1 MKNGFT
7 GRTFESC
14 AGEQRKSGLEWI
26 IPVGLD
32 DDPDTENLIRS
43 IKDLHEKAGFTKFAL
58 SGPTKGWRSVG
69 YPPQEYFLQ
78 LAAKIVRFREV
89 LEPCGIQCAWWHI
102 LTLKSGP
109 TPWRRIIN
117 IDGIPAPF
125 SSCPLDPGFRQR
137 FAADV
142 ALVAE
147 KARPYMIVFEDDFG
161 INCHNGPACFCDL
174 HLAEFAQRCG
184 TRYSREEL
192 REKFAVQSEESLAL
206 RRVWAELCKDSLAG
220 LAAQVREQVD
230 RLTPE
235 IPMGSMQPGCAD
247 LDGDS
252 TAAVAAAFAGKR
264 HRPFVRLYGSSYGND
279 DAPSLPENIFHA
291 FYGKQHLPENF
302 VIYHESDTYPHNR
315 FCMSAGKIKSLMSSA
330 YSYAFDGSTFQ
341 VRQHL
346 DDSNEEKGYY
356 EMFAREQKR
365 FQAIQS
371 MAKNCA
377 IAGCGLFYDP
387 FRGSFCKG
395 AYPGWL
401 RVLAHFGIP
410 FTTLE
415 SKVNFLSGTQPD
427 ALSDEKIQE
436 LLRKGL
442 ILDGEAANLL
452 CERGFSEDLG
462 VKVLPPSAAT
472 GKLRDLE
479 GREIIRNQWVL
490 PGQGRRMNW
499 YDTFSPGGN
508 GVLFQLLPN
517 SPACEMITDLVN
529 FQEENQ
535 GVGMT
540 RFENRHKG
548 RVVILAM
555 TCSGNL
561 SSSLFNYRRQRL
573 LQQLIAWAGAEDL
586 VFVKERAKTFCIQNQ
601 PLPSVQ
607 DRIRGVLTF
616 INLCS
621 DPFDSLQV
629 SLPEKWRNR
638 SQVKFLDID
647 GNWKQAEFR
656 NTADGMEIFQPVK
669 LFDPLYIL
677 FERHEMTR
685 KLHGKYDAGSQSKQL
700 P

>member
-1 MKNGFT
+1 MKAGFSRWASVNCAEDSCKNG
-7 GRTFESC
+7 
-14 AGEQRKSGLEWI
+14 LDVI

-32 DDPDTENLIRS
+32 DEPDAEKQIMS
-43 IKDLHEKAGFTKFAL
+43 IIDLHGKTGFTKFAL
-58 SGPTKGWRSVG
+58 AAPTKGWRSVA

-78 LAAKIVRFREV
+78 IAAKIIRFQEA
-89 LEPCGIQCAWWHI
+89 LEPHGIQCAWWHI

-125 SSCPLDPGFRQR
+125 SSCPLDPDFRER
-137 FAADV
+137 FASDV

-174 HLAEFAQRCG
+174 HLAEFAKRSG
-184 TRYSREEL
+184 NSYSRYEL
-192 REKFAVQSEESLAL
+192 KEKLAGQSEESIAL
-206 RRVWAELCKDSLAG
+206 RRIWAELCKDSLTG
-220 LAAQVREQVD
+220 LAAYTREKVD

-264 HRPFVRLYGSSYGND
+264 HRPFVRLYGSSYGSD
-279 DAPSLPENIFHA
+279 DAPSLPESIFHA

-302 VIYHESDTYPHNR
+302 VLYHESDTYPHNR

-330 YSYAFDGSTFQ
+330 YSCAFDGSTFQ
-341 VRQHL
+341 VRQCL
-346 DDSNEEKGYY
+346 DNPNEEKGYY
-356 EMFAREQKR
+356 EMFAREKKR

-371 MAKNCA
+371 MAKNCS
-377 IAGCGLFYDP
+377 IAGCGIFYDP

-395 AYPGWL
+395 AHPDWL

-415 SKVNFLSGTQPD
+415 AKVNFLSGSQPD

-436 LLRKGL
+436 LLGKGL
-442 ILDGEAANLL
+442 ILDGEAAKIL
-452 CERGFSEDLG
+452 CDRGFREDIG
-462 VKVLPPSAAT
+462 VKALPPADTT

-479 GREIIRNQWVL
+479 GREIIRDSFVL
-490 PGQGRRMNW
+490 PEQGRRMNW
-499 YDTFSPGGN
+499 YATFSPGGN
-508 GVLFQLLPN
+508 GVLFQLLPI
-517 SPACEMITDLVN
+517 SPACEIITDLVN
-529 FQEENQ
+529 FREENQ
-535 GVGMT
+535 GAGMT
-540 RFENRHKG
+540 RFENQHGG
-548 RVVILAM
+548 RVVVMAM
-555 TCSGNL
+555 TCNGNL
-561 SSSLFNYRRQRL
+561 SSSLYNYRRQRL
-573 LQQLIAWAGAEDL
+573 LQQLVAWAGADEL

-601 PLPSVQ
+601 PLPAFQ
-607 DRIRGVLTF
+607 DRIRAVMTF

-629 SLPEKWRNR
+629 ALPEIWRNETL
-638 SQVKFLDID
+638 VKFLDID
-647 GNWKQAEFR
+647 GNWKKAEFH
-656 NTADGMEIFQPVK
+656 NTADGMEIFRPCI
-669 LFDPLYIL
+669 LFDPLYLL
-677 FERHEMTR
+677 FEKATGTD
-685 KLHGKYDAGSQSKQL
+685 K
-700 P
+700 